1 MSKIRYEFF
10 KDLDP
15 EDVFFDS
22 LKGSYKEFPDWFE
35 QKANENEKAYVFYNS
50 RKKLDAFIYLK
61 NESKQVSDIKPV
73 LPKGKILKIGTF
85 KINAHGTK
93 LGERLLKKTFD
104 HAVNDSYDYIYVTVF
119 EKELPLIRLLNK
131 YGFKKHGLKTTHNGT
146 EAVLVK
152 ELKTVS
158 GDVIK
163 DFPFFSLKDKKFY
176 LLAIYPEYH
185 SKFLPDSILNNE
197 DHNILEDIS
206 YTNSIHKIYI
216 SGISRT
222 KRLNLGDIICIYRTS
237 DGKGKAYFRSVV
249 SSIGIVEEVK
259 QIKSFPSMDSFIK
272 YVKPYS
278 VFTKEELKDYFT
290 NKKKRYIIKFTYNGA
305 LKKRLIRGRLIDDC
319 GISDKVRW
327 DFISITEEQFRW
339 IAKEGK
345 VNEGIII
352 DQT

>member
-1 MSKIRYEFF
+1 MSKIKFEFF
-10 KDLDP
+10 KDLDLD
-15 EDVFFDS
+15 DVFFDS
-22 LKGSYKEFPDWFE
+22 LKESYKEFSEWFE
-35 QKANENEKAYVFYNS
+35 QKAKEDERAYVFYNS
-50 RKKLDAFIYLK
+50 RRKLDAFIYLK
-61 NESKQVSDIKPV
+61 NESKKVNDIKPM

-104 HAVNDSYDYIYVTVF
+104 HAVNESSDYIYVTVF

-131 YGFKKHGLKTTHNGT
+131 YGFKKHGSKKTHNGT
-146 EAVLVK
+146 EAVFIRV
-152 ELKTVS
+152 LKKVS
-158 GDVIK
+158 GNVIE
-163 DFPFFSLKDKKFY
+163 DFPFFSIKDKKFY

-197 DHNILEDIS
+197 NHNILEDIS

-222 KRLNLGDIICIYRTS
+222 KRLNPGDIVCIYRTS
-237 DGKGKAYFRSVV
+237 DGKGKAYYRSVV
-249 SSIGIVEEVK
+249 SSVGIVEEVK
-259 QIKSFPSMDSFIK
+259 QIKLFPSEDSFIK

-305 LKKRLIRGRLIDDC
+305 LKNRLIRGRLIDDC

-327 DFISITEEQFRW
+327 DFISITEKQFRW
-339 IAKEGK
+339 IAEEGQ

-352 DQT
+352 D

>member
-1 MSKIRYEFF
+1 MSKIKYQFF
-10 KDLDP
+10 KDLDLK
-15 EDVFFDS
+15 DVFFDS
-22 LKGSYKEFPDWFE
+22 LKESYIEFPEWFE
-35 QKANENEKAYVFYNS
+35 QKSKENERAYVFYNS
-50 RKKLDAFIYLK
+50 RRKLDAFIYLK
-61 NESKQVSDIKPV
+61 NESKRVSDIKPL

-104 HAVNDSYDYIYVTVF
+104 HAINDSYDYIYVTVF

-131 YGFKKHGLKTTHNGT
+131 YGFKKHGLKKTHNGT
-146 EAVLVK
+146 EAVFVK
-152 ELKTVS
+152 ELKTAS
-158 GDVIK
+158 GNVIE

-197 DHNILEDIS
+197 NHDILEDIS

-222 KRLNLGDIICIYRTS
+222 KNLKQGDIICIYRTS
-237 DGKGKAYFRSVV
+237 DGKGKAYYRSVV
-249 SSIGIVEEVK
+249 SSIGVIEEIR
-259 QIKSFPSMDSFIK
+259 QIKSFSTESEFMK

-278 VFTKEELKDYFT
+278 VFKNEELKDYFT

-305 LKKRLIRGRLIDDC
+305 LRKRLIRGRLIEDC
-319 GISDKVRW
+319 GISDKTRW
-327 DFISITEEQFRW
+327 DFISITEKQFRW
-339 IAKEGK
+339 IAEEGQ
-345 VNEGIII
+345 VNESIII
-352 DQT
+352 D